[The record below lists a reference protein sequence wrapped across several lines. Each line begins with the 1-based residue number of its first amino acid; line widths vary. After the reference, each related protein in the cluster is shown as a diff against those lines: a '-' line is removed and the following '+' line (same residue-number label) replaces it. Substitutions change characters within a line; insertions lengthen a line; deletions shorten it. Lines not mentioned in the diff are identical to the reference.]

1 MSVVSMTGFARA
13 RGGHGTLDWTW
24 ELKSVNG
31 KGLEMRFRLPPGFD
45 AVEVQARQALQARLK
60 RGSVQVTLSLAE
72 QAQAPNLKIN
82 REALQAISEA
92 IRAMEN
98 IMPMQPPSA
107 DGIFRIKGV
116 IEEGEAESPDIE
128 ARDAAL
134 IATLNQAI
142 EALAKARGEEGERIG
157 AVLQGQLQRI
167 AELTAE
173 ARSLASLAPEAVRQR
188 LDGAIARFIS
198 AHHPH
203 LAPDAARTAARS
215 LRLCA
220 QALSDGWAEA
230 PFVAEA
236 ECRRLLTA
244 LFASLGTSGAPALA
258 PL

>member
-1 MSVVSMTGFARA
+1 MQRPQPPKPPRTGTGADIVESILAAAEWVIDREGLPRFTTNRVAERAGVSVGSLYQYFPNKDALMAALILADQQQRA
-13 RGGHGTLDWTW
+13 D
-24 ELKSVNG
+24 
-31 KGLEMRFRLPPGFD
+31 RL
-45 AVEVQARQALQARLK
+45 
-60 RGSVQVTLSLAE
+60 
-72 QAQAPNLKIN
+72 
-82 REALQAISEA
+82 EALVDEALRLEGAAALDRLISA
-92 IRAMEN
+92 AL
-98 IMPMQPPSA
+98 
-107 DGIFRIKGV
+107 
-116 IEEGEAESPDIE
+116 
-128 ARDAAL
+128 ARDAA
-134 IATLNQAI
+134 
-142 EALAKARGEEGERIG
+142 
-157 AVLQGQLQRI
+157 QGQLARI
-167 AELTAE
+167 LDLEERRLPLGPE
-173 ARSLASLAPEAVRQR
+173 IEAVRQR

>member
-1 MSVVSMTGFARA
+1 MRNSHSLSPPAPALAPRKAPRQARA
-13 RGGHGTLDWTW
+13 QASVAAIVEAAARILGEHGLAGFNTNAVAARAGV
-24 ELKSVNG
+24 SVGSLYQYFPN
-31 KGLEMRFRLPPGFD
+31 KDALMAALILADQQQRADRL
-45 AVEVQARQALQARLK
+45 
-60 RGSVQVTLSLAE
+60 
-72 QAQAPNLKIN
+72 
-82 REALQAISEA
+82 EALVDEALRLEGAAALDRLISA
-92 IRAMEN
+92 AL
-98 IMPMQPPSA
+98 
-107 DGIFRIKGV
+107 
-116 IEEGEAESPDIE
+116 
-128 ARDAAL
+128 ARDAA
-134 IATLNQAI
+134 
-142 EALAKARGEEGERIG
+142 
-157 AVLQGQLQRI
+157 QGQLARI
-167 AELTAE
+167 LDLEERRLPLGPE
-173 ARSLASLAPEAVRQR
+173 IEAVRQR